1 MLLVSVGTI
10 NLKYKKKIPALDFL
24 MSVELIVLIAALI
37 VSWLVFAALI
47 NVVKT
52 TVKTA
57 IAIAAIVLVLQLV
70 FGIAPQALWLQI
82 VQLPQIIWHQV
93 VGK

>member
-10 NLKYKKKIPALDFL
+10 NLKYKNKIPALDLL

-37 VSWLVFAALI
+37 VSWLVFAALSK
-47 NVVKT
+47 VVKS

-70 FGIAPQALWLQI
+70 FGIAPQALWQQI

>member
-1 MLLVSVGTI
+1 
-10 NLKYKKKIPALDFL
+10 

-37 VSWLVFAALI
+37 ISWLVFAALI

-57 IAIAAIVLVLQLV
+57 IAIAAIILVLQLV
-70 FGIAPQALWLQI
+70 FGITPQALWQQI
-82 VQLPQIIWHQV
+82 VQLPQWHQV
-93 VGK
+93 IGK

>member
-1 MLLVSVGTI
+1 
-10 NLKYKKKIPALDFL
+10 

-57 IAIAAIVLVLQLV
+57 IAITAIVLVLQLV
-70 FGIAPQALWLQI
+70 FGIAPQALWQQI